1 MRYKNQ
7 GLVVSWYDALREVRA
22 AATAGVVQDPIK
34 NGAVPRRTAHNCMSA
49 QLPREA
55 GVTLH
60 TAEWY
65 YYSPRRCPRPGAH
78 RTNSTL

>member
-34 NGAVPRRTAHNCMSA
+34 NGAVPRRTV
-49 QLPREA
+49 QLYERNFQGRRVCRMLLVLASKVPAARTPHA
-55 GVTLH
+55 LYTL
-60 TAEWY
+60 
-65 YYSPRRCPRPGAH
+65 G
-78 RTNSTL
+78 